1 MTEEIVRLA
10 TEAIENQFAYYSG
23 DVVLDAKTFYVPV
36 LRLVAENERLREA
49 LRAAGLAPSVVDA
62 IAKGEPQRP
71 CPAGHSDQCCGYPA
85 ACEAALSGRKDQ
97 HDSSV

>member
-1 MTEEIVRLA
+1 MGVAESEERAPTMTADSLA
-10 TEAIENQFAYYSG
+10 TAVRMADAAYEQ
-23 DVVLDAKTFYVPV
+23 VK
-36 LRLVAENERLREA
+36 AENERLREA